1 MIRSK
6 IRKSI
11 LLVGMA
17 AMYLLPACGGK
28 TQAENSSSSVQQP
41 AVHTH
46 ELIKFGA
53 KKATCLKDGCVSYWY
68 CDDCGN
74 YYLDHKA
81 TKEVALE
88 ETVIA
93 KLPHNL
99 TKTEG
104 IAPTCTKS
112 GKAEYWTCSDCNRI
126 FTDEAGET
134 RVEES
139 QLSLS
144 KVAHTLQHVEAVPA
158 QGRVNGVKEHWYCLE
173 CDNYFSDANGKKKI
187 DEENTI
193 VYHPLNIP
201 DFLVEVPE
209 NRDPVV
215 LQLTDAQIIDGGQ
228 VRAEDANS
236 ISKTFY
242 ATANI
247 QKYCYDYIAETIEA
261 TNPDLILLTGDN
273 VYGKFDDNGSVWTS
287 FVSFM
292 DSFEIPWAPI
302 FGNHD
307 AESAKGVDWQ
317 CEQFEKAE
325 YCLFDQKELT
335 GNGNYSV
342 GIVQG
347 EELKRVFYML
357 DTNGYSSA
365 SEATLANGHSQ
376 REVGLGDDQIKWY
389 TNQINNLRE
398 FSPETKISMAY
409 HIQQNAF
416 AEAYAKYG
424 FESGKQNQDI
434 NIDLLENKEEGDFG
448 YIGRDLKGEGSYL
461 TVAELKALG
470 VDSVFVGHE
479 HCNSASVVYEGIR
492 FQFGQKSSIY
502 DRYNRVTA
510 TGEVV
515 GMDGEIKAGETAL
528 IGGSVIVLS
537 ATDGT
542 IKDAYIYYCEEA
554 GGKIDWSQ
562 LGKTEGDSK

>member
-11 LLVGMA
+11 LLVAMA
-17 AMYLLPACGGK
+17 AMYLLSACGGS
-28 TQAENSSSSVQQP
+28 TQPASSSSEQAEP
-41 AVHTH
+41 CAH
-46 ELIKFGA
+46 ELIKYGA
-53 KKATCLKDGCVSYWY
+53 KKATCLKDGCVAYWY
-68 CDDCGN
+68 CDDCGS

-81 TKEVALE
+81 TKEVTLE

-104 IAPTCTKS
+104 VAPTCTKS

-126 FTDEAGET
+126 FIDENAET

-139 QLSLS
+139 QLSVS
-144 KVAHTLQHVEAVPA
+144 KAAHNLQHVEATPVS
-158 QGRVNGVKEHWYCLE
+158 GRVNGVKEHWYCLE
-173 CDNYFSDANGKKKI
+173 CDNYFSDANGKKKV
-187 DEENTI
+187 DKENTI
-193 VYHPLNIP
+193 VYNPLNIP
-201 DFLVEVPE
+201 DFLVEVPTGRE
-209 NRDPVV
+209 PVV
-215 LQLTDAQIIDGGQ
+215 LQLTDTQIIDAGQ
-228 VRAEDANS
+228 VRKEDEGT

-247 QKYCYDYIAETIEA
+247 QKYCYDYVTEIIEA

-273 VYGKFDDNGSVWTS
+273 IYGKFDDNGSVWTS
-287 FVSFM
+287 FITFM

-307 AESAKGVDWQ
+307 NESAKGVDWQ
-317 CEQFEKAE
+317 CAQLEKAE
-325 YCLFDQKELT
+325 YCLFEQKDLT

-357 DTNGYSSA
+357 DTNGCASA
-365 SEATLANGHSQ
+365 SEATLANGHTQ
-376 REVGLGDDQIKWY
+376 REVGFGEDQIRWY
-389 TNQINNLRE
+389 TNQINNLKE
-398 FSPETKISMAY
+398 FSPATKISMAY

-424 FESGKQNQDI
+424 FTSGQQYQDI
-434 NIDLLENKEEGDFG
+434 NIDTMENKAEGDFG
-448 YIGRDLKGEGSYL
+448 IIGRDLKGEGSYL
-461 TVAELKALG
+461 TVAELKELG

-502 DRYNRVTA
+502 DRFNRVVTE

-515 GMDGEIKAGETAL
+515 GADGDIKAEQTAL

-537 ATDGT
+537 EVDGT

-562 LGKTEGDSK
+562 FVKTEDDQR